1 MERRRDPPQAIG
13 VAQGETRPRSV
24 SCGQVGRK
32 KLLLARQTR
41 HSRGRQTVQT
51 PIRLTTYNPRL
62 VAVADT
68 SISSEHVGD
77 YLDRFVASCR
87 ADRSVRGVIL
97 LGSAAGDGAVDPLSD
112 LDLMVITN
120 QRRHVSSPEWLDL
133 IDPPPLF
140 SWTYQSPIG
149 GQTVRQAIYGGPL
162 VVDIAL
168 VSRVQAFLLGM
179 AVMGLS
185 QLSALRRHLPVS
197 LTVQLDAWLAITGR
211 GTKVLLD
218 KHGLAKRMVASVAD
232 VAPRVPTQHVYL
244 NTVHSFFGL
253 ILWESKQLVRHELWM
268 ALGTVDQQVKQGLL
282 TMMEWHSIAA
292 NPELVDTWY
301 GGRRVQEWADPR
313 WATDLPQVWPSY
325 DVEGAW
331 DALFATFDLFSKVAN
346 ETAQSLGHPYPVDEE
361 LRVRS
366 WINARRPAA
375 SSDD

>member
-1 MERRRDPPQAIG
+1 MLQA
-13 VAQGETRPRSV
+13 Q
-24 SCGQVGRK
+24 
-32 KLLLARQTR
+32 
-41 HSRGRQTVQT
+41 
-51 PIRLTTYNPRL
+51 IRLATYNLRL
-62 VAVADT
+62 VADT
-68 SISSEHVGD
+68 STSSEQAGE
-77 YLDRFVASCR
+77 YLDHFVAWCR

-97 LGSAAGDGAVDPLSD
+97 LGSAAHDGAVDPLSD

-120 QRRHVSSPEWLDL
+120 QRRRLSSPEWLDL

-140 SWTYQSPIG
+140 SWTYQSPVG

-168 VSRVQAFLLGM
+168 VSSVQASLLGM
-179 AVMGLS
+179 AVLGLS
-185 QLSALRRHLPVS
+185 QLSALRRQLPVPLS
-197 LTVQLDAWLAITGR
+197 LRLDAWLAITGR

-218 KHGLAKRMVASVAD
+218 KSGLAKRMVASVAE
-232 VAPRVPTQHVYL
+232 VAPKVPTQYVYL
-244 NTVHSFFGL
+244 NNVHSLFGL

-268 ALGTVDQQVKQGLL
+268 ALGTVDQQVKQCLL
-282 TMMEWHSIAA
+282 TMMEWHAIAT
-292 NPELVDTWY
+292 NPELGDTWY

-313 WATDLPQVWPSY
+313 WVAALPQSWPSY

-331 DALFATFDLFSKVAN
+331 EALLATLELFSKVAN
-346 ETAQSLGHPYPVDEE
+346 ETAQSLGHRYPIGEE